1 MSKLLFI
8 RVIAVTYRE
17 EDVPKTWPA
26 LYALAYPDEGF
37 TIAGKNKNSQPD
49 PTENRGVLELAARL
63 EDLFQF
69 GELENAQRNA
79 LETGLPPVRTAV
91 AALEAALAERNAQ
104 TAFQLTDTIEEAL
117 SLLEKT
123 VQEVGPA
130 R

>member
-1 MSKLLFI
+1 MGKILFI
-8 RVIAVTYRE
+8 RVSAITYRE

-37 TIAGKNKNSQPD
+37 TIAGKNKRSQPA
-49 PTENRGVLELAARL
+49 PTQNRGVLELAARL

-69 GELENAQRNA
+69 GELEETQRKA
-79 LETGLPPVRTAV
+79 LDTGLPPVRTAV

-123 VQEVGPA
+123 VQEVAPA